1 MGPEPAKEKKSNGGG
16 KRPLLWRPKS
26 ATHWVAEQRLR
37 FLRTAMTLP
46 KAKEK
51 LDSLLDS
58 ETLRLAQ
65 RKFARNYAQ
74 NSEAERR
81 ASAELVNRIE
91 TWAIETGLA
100 RKPVQNHWIFDT
112 AINILRDLVHGP
124 ESSDLDEEVIPM
136 DWSVEWSATVDLSTQ
151 VKDIPD
157 FICGEWDPCAE
168 SEFEYRE
175 TVNNALEAYL
185 KDVRQ
190 KYDEAGFMPGVT
202 RRDDKHFQWL
212 VRHDMLGESY
222 KDIANTSGHATIEA
236 HVQTATSQLRS
247 DLALPR
253 LSRGRPKTLAH
264 KT

>member
-1 MGPEPAKEKKSNGGG
+1 MWK
-16 KRPLLWRPKS
+16 PK
-26 ATHWVAEQRLR
+26 TNTDWVARQRLR
-37 FLRTAMTLP
+37 FLHTAMTFP

-58 ETLRLAQ
+58 ETFRLAQ

-74 NSEAERR
+74 NSEAERK
-81 ASAELVNRIE
+81 ASQELINRIE

-100 RKPVQNHWIFDT
+100 RTPVQNYWIFDVAMT
-112 AINILRDLVHGP
+112 MLRDLVNGP
-124 ESSDLDEEVIPM
+124 ESSNLDDEVITTEL
-136 DWSVEWSATVDLSTQ
+136 SLEWCTTVDLSTQ
-151 VKDIPD
+151 VKDIPA
-157 FICGEWDPCAE
+157 FTCREWDPCAE

-175 TVNNALEAYL
+175 TINNGLEAYL

-222 KDIANTSGHATIEA
+222 KDIANISGHATIEA

>member
-1 MGPEPAKEKKSNGGG
+1 MGPEPAKEENRKGGQ
-16 KRPLLWRPKS
+16 RALLWRPKG

-81 ASAELVNRIE
+81 ASEELVNRIE

-100 RKPVQNHWIFDT
+100 RKPVQNYWIFDT
-112 AINILRDLVHGP
+112 GMNILRELVHGP
-124 ESSDLDEEVIPM
+124 ESSDLDEEVIPTE
-136 DWSVEWSATVDLSTQ
+136 WSVEWSATVDLSAQ

-157 FICGEWDPCAE
+157 FTCGEWDPCAE
-168 SEFEYRE
+168 SEFEYRK
-175 TVNNALEAYL
+175 TVNNALEEYL
-185 KDVRQ
+185 KDVRV
-190 KYDEAGFMPGVT
+190 KYDHAGFEPGVT
-202 RRDDKHFQWL
+202 RRDDKHFEWL

-222 KDIANTSGHATIEA
+222 EDIANISGHATIEA
-236 HVQTATSQLRS
+236 HVQTTTSQLRS